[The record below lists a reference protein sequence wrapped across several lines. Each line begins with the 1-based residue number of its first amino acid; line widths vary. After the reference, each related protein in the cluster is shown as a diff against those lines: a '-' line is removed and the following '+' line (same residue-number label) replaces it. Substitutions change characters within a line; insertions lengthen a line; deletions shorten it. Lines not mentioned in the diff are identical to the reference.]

1 MQQLTLAYA
10 QAAIAAQTGGKITAS
25 RIKALLAPY
34 HNTATLA
41 NITQVTQVQLAA
53 AFKGV
58 LIQKV
63 TRGSV
68 LLFANALNYAA
79 AVQRSARKFTDNDTA
94 KIAAFVAAEPSYTH
108 DPDCY
113 SIAIN
118 KNSGQ
123 EYLYAHYNRATTA
136 YVMHDRL
143 VDTEFVAK
151 FCTPSVAA
159 ILLKTDRTTH
169 NVSNDIV
176 HDLAIRTVKV
186 QNIVRI
192 AALLKVLL

>member
-1 MQQLTLAYA
+1 
-10 QAAIAAQTGGKITAS
+10 
-25 RIKALLAPY
+25 
-34 HNTATLA
+34 
-41 NITQVTQVQLAA
+41 
-53 AFKGV
+53 
-58 LIQKV
+58 
-63 TRGSV
+63 
-68 LLFANALNYAA
+68 
-79 AVQRSARKFTDNDTA
+79 
-94 KIAAFVAAEPSYTH
+94 
-108 DPDCY
+108 
-113 SIAIN
+113 
-118 KNSGQ
+118 
-123 EYLYAHYNRATTA
+123 
-136 YVMHDRL
+136 MHDRL